1 MTKYV
6 SVCTDPLII
15 HPIIPSIKY
24 VLWDINIELTGN
36 MTKYVTVCTD
46 PLMSPVAQ
54 LENLILH
61 CVIKLCIS
69 DMYHVY
75 TTRPIVPMDASF
87 TIFKATLY
95 SQMHVH
101 LFVRKQNPSTA

>member
-69 DMYHVY
+69 DMYCSRYHIDNKTNSSY
-75 TTRPIVPMDASF
+75 RWIIPLCFQS
-87 TIFKATLY
+87 
-95 SQMHVH
+95 
-101 LFVRKQNPSTA
+101 